1 MIMSAAKKLPKKIG
15 RIKIH
20 VNPWAMPKLELVR
33 NSTLQVDLESAGQCN
48 LILQPPAKYASA
60 AEEP

>member
-1 MIMSAAKKLPKKIG
+1 MNMIMSAAKKLPKKIG

-20 VNPWAMPKLELVR
+20 VNPWAMPKLKQLKLVR
-33 NSTLQVDLESAGQCN
+33 STVQVASSCIIWN
-48 LILQPPAKYASA
+48 LLAKYASA